1 MGFEDPRVDPSG
13 EVAKPSN
20 DSDLS
25 SEPYDDGIL
34 MAHMLEIFSGLLLPS
49 NLLYESAHDDVLDFI
64 TCFMVVHRL
73 WWWMCTAV
81 VWKTGCRWD
90 IYATVEKMDN
100 EDLDLLTR
108 RRWIIT

>member
-13 EVAKPSN
+13 EVAKPSE

-25 SEPYDDGIL
+25 SEPYGDGIL
-34 MAHMLEIFSGLLLPS
+34 MTHMLEIFLGLLLPS
-49 NLLYESAHDDVLDFI
+49 NFLYESAYDDVLDFI
-64 TCFMVVHRL
+64 TCFMVHRL

-81 VWKTGCRWD
+81 VWKTWCRWN
-90 IYATVEKMDN
+90 INVTVEKMDN

-108 RRWIIT
+108 RRWIIA